1 MKAIGIKLA
10 AITLALMLVASVA
23 VSQSAAGR
31 GHIDLQ
37 ENPSQGNETDAKR
50 AARTA
55 ESPPRRSTSQRYLL
69 RDDISALAPCDVVQ
83 CHLIIVGRKPRL
95 TN

>member
-1 MKAIGIKLA
+1 MRRDRQNDRGGN
-10 AITLALMLVASVA
+10 TRREYDR

-50 AARTA
+50 AAGTA